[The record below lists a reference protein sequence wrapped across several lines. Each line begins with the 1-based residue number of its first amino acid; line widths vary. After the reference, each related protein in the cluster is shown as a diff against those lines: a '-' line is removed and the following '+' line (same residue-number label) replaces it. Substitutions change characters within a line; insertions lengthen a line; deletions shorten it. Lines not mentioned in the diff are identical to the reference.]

1 MAREKR
7 QISPTG
13 IYHVLLRGID
23 ELFSEKDD
31 FEEFIAVLNRYFENS
46 EAGLLGYALMKN
58 RVHIIIDEKNTGL
71 SMIIKPICTSYAR
84 YYNRVHDL
92 QGKLFY
98 DRYKSEPVY
107 NDDNLKEIKGFL
119 NSIPSDYKD
128 GVEDGTAIEGLYC
141 IDDYCR
147 MTDEELKAY
156 IESIFKCSVAK
167 MTNDKRKQ
175 MAEKIIEGKRVSA
188 GRIYSIF
195 DLGRKMPEKKTVAVE
210 SVREKEPEKKEPEK
224 KEPEKKEPEK
234 KKDLSVWL
242 L

>member
-23 ELFSEKDD
+23 ELFSEKED
-31 FEEFIAVLNRYFENS
+31 FEEFISIIERYFENTKA
-46 EAGLLGYALMKN
+46 EVLGYALMKN
-58 RVHIIIDEKNTGL
+58 RVHMIIDEKDESL
-71 SMIIKPICTSYAR
+71 SFIMKPICTSYAR

-92 QGKLFY
+92 QGKIFY
-98 DRYKSEPVY
+98 DRYKSEPVF
-107 NDDNLKEIKGFL
+107 DKENLDEIKSFL
-119 NSIPSDYKD
+119 KSVPSDYKG
-128 GVEDGTAIEGLYC
+128 GVEEAKVTDSLSC

-147 MTDEELKAY
+147 MTDEELKNY
-156 IESIFKCSVAK
+156 IESIFKCSIQK
-167 MTNDKRKQ
+167 MSEDKKKAL
-175 MAEKIIEGKRVSA
+175 AEKIIEGKRISA

-195 DLGRKMPEKKTVAVE
+195 ELGRKLPEKKTLNIV
-210 SVREKEPEKKEPEK
+210 EKEPEI
-224 KEPEKKEPEK
+224 KKEPEK